1 MPTIDFTSY
10 NENTIKNFK
19 PVLASEVQPDWWKKS
34 KVQEIVRGRV
44 RHTIR
49 ACPAMEDWL
58 KMGYYIVSSR
68 NIKVHIGMSDEDVGS
83 EISFAD
89 DFEGGEYSSPSHPV
103 DQFGGVFNF
112 LGKDVAPVRDA
123 FKMRNPWNIT
133 TPKGYSV
140 FYLDPFLHQSPYF
153 AVWPGILDTD
163 KFNKNIDNAQVIFYP
178 KVDHSFIIEK
188 GTPLVQIIPFRREE
202 WHATYQLRS
211 HKSFIENLS
220 YITSPH
226 GDAEDARTMTEWRRH
241 QPEKDIYEAGPY
253 RAKKYWTRKDKFFDS
268 MEECPFHQKEEES
281 PEKQLEFDFD
291 GS

>member
-1 MPTIDFTSY
+1 MPTIDFVSY
-10 NENTIKNFK
+10 NEDTIKNFK

-34 KVQEIVRGRV
+34 KVQEIVRGRI

-49 ACPAMEDWL
+49 SCPAMEDWL

-68 NIKVHIGMSDEDVGS
+68 DIKVHIGSSDEDVGS
-83 EISFAD
+83 EICFAD
-89 DFEGGEYSSPSHPV
+89 DIEGGEYSSPSHPR
-103 DQFGGVFNF
+103 DQFGEVFNF

-133 TPKGYSV
+133 TPEGYSV

-163 KFNKNIDNAQVIFYP
+163 TFNKNIDNAQVIFYP

-220 YITSPH
+220 HKTSPH
-226 GDAEDARTMTEWRRH
+226 GDSLTARTMTEWRRH
-241 QPEKDIYEAGPY
+241 QPEDDNFQAGPY
-253 RAKKYWTRKDKFFDS
+253 RSKGYWVKKDKFFES
-268 MEECPFHQKEEES
+268 MEECPFHKKEESVET
-281 PEKQLEFDFD
+281 QLEFDFD